1 MYIDG
6 ICMPYHYGTF
16 WLQCRLESLGGLPTH
31 LLWWGRERQSRWY
44 AMRRGTHSPRYTG
57 SATEKQMVKNNDY
70 NFKTEFF
77 HNTETLTISHLGPF
91 SWFQGKQIF
100 KNHFMHELLVWK
112 PECLLIIYE
121 NVSIEANPLWII
133 YIYVWILYT
142 LDLNPSTVN
151 ESIVKWLAAQIWPV
165 QSHKWVN

>member
-1 MYIDG
+1 
-6 ICMPYHYGTF
+6 
-16 WLQCRLESLGGLPTH
+16 
-31 LLWWGRERQSRWY
+31 
-44 AMRRGTHSPRYTG
+44 
-57 SATEKQMVKNNDY
+57 
-70 NFKTEFF
+70 
-77 HNTETLTISHLGPF
+77 
-91 SWFQGKQIF
+91 
-100 KNHFMHELLVWK
+100 MHELLVWK

-165 QSHKWVN
+165 QP

>member
-1 MYIDG
+1 
-6 ICMPYHYGTF
+6 
-16 WLQCRLESLGGLPTH
+16 
-31 LLWWGRERQSRWY
+31 
-44 AMRRGTHSPRYTG
+44 
-57 SATEKQMVKNNDY
+57 MVKNNDY

-77 HNTETLTISHLGPF
+77 DNTETLTISHLGPF
-91 SWFQGKQIF
+91 SRFQGKQIF

-121 NVSIEANPLWII
+121 NVSIEANLFES

-151 ESIVKWLAAQIWPV
+151 ESIVK
-165 QSHKWVN
+165 